1 MRHFIALCCLVAFA
15 ALAAGEAT
23 NAANATTPLTLAPEL
38 VLNLPTS
45 WERLQP
51 AGPRIAQY
59 RIPGD
64 AGTAAEFTVF
74 SFGPQG
80 AGDVEANLNRWLG
93 QFAEDGRQQER
104 STGTARHGEYHLAQI
119 TGTFNKAVGPPM
131 AGKTEPQPGSAML
144 GVVLPGPQ
152 GPLYLKLT
160 GPKEL
165 VLAQRAALEAA
176 IRKEG
181 K

>member
-1 MRHFIALCCLVAFA
+1 MRYFFALCCLVA
-15 ALAAGEAT
+15 LAAGDST
-23 NAANATTPLTLAPEL
+23 NPTAPLALAPEL
-38 VLNLPTS
+38 VLNLPAS

-64 AGTAAEFTVF
+64 AGTSADFTVF

-80 AGDVEANLNRWLG
+80 AGDVEANLKRWLG
-93 QFAEDGRQQER
+93 QFAEDGRQHEL

-119 TGTFNKAVGPPM
+119 TGTYNKSIGPPM

-160 GPKEL
+160 GPKDL

-176 IRKEG
+176 IRKDG